1 MKRTLRTTIAANGG
15 DPTKDCAEFIG
26 MILTEHTDHTVK
38 ADFDSATTKYQ
49 DEKTAGSPSGKY
61 VEQTLPER
69 YASGNGFGAPE

>member
-1 MKRTLRTTIAANGG
+1 MKRTLRATIASEGG
-15 DPTKDCAEFIG
+15 DPVKDSAEFIG
-26 MILTEHTDHTVK
+26 LILTQNTDHSRK

-49 DEKTAGSPSGKY
+49 EEKSSGSPSGKY